1 MRCSLVAKKKKIP
14 FKKLPKAIKI
24 QKIVT
29 WIFLVIGIGSLGYFA
44 FYVKQADSTQ
54 NNYERLSE
62 LKSTDYNMNKKTKP
76 QQKKDD
82 LVIHLSSDETPPD
95 ILDNYLTLYNNNK
108 SLIGW
113 IKIDDTLIDYPVMQ
127 SSSNDY
133 YLNHNFDQQKD
144 NNGSIFIDSECSIWP
159 RSQNI
164 IIYGHN
170 MKSGKMFG
178 QLKKY
183 KNQSFWEK
191 NPFIRF
197 DTLYETGLYQIMYV
211 FPDTVY
217 DEAEVTFKYYQ
228 FIDAN
233 SSEEWNSAMNYMS
246 EKSLY
251 DTGVHAN
258 YGDKII
264 TLSTCDYEVGA
275 ERFVVVAKKIR

>member
-1 MRCSLVAKKKKIP
+1 MAKKKKIP
-14 FKKLPKAIKI
+14 FKNLPLSIRI
-24 QKIVT
+24 QKIIT
-29 WIFLVIGIGSLGYFA
+29 WILMVIGLGCLGYFA
-44 FYVKQADSTQ
+44 FYVNQADNTQ
-54 NNYERLSE
+54 DSYEKLSQ
-62 LKSTDYNMNKKTKP
+62 LKSTDYSVKNKQKNDKKT
-76 QQKKDD
+76 
-82 LVIHLSSDETPPD
+82 LVMHLTADEETPD
-95 ILDNYLTLYNNNK
+95 ILDEYKTLYNNNK

-127 SSSNDY
+127 SANEDY
-133 YLNHNFDQQKD
+133 YLTHNFDQKKD

-159 RSQNI
+159 KSQNI

-183 KNQSFWEK
+183 KNEK
-191 NPFIRF
+191 FFNDNPFIRF

-211 FPDTVY
+211 FSDTIY
-217 DEAEVTFKYYQ
+217 DETEVTFKYYQ
-228 FIDAN
+228 FTGAN
-233 SSEEWNSAMNYMS
+233 SKEEWDSAMNYMR

-251 DTGVHAN
+251 NSGITAE
-258 YGDKII
+258 YGEHII